1 MTIKRYNDIME
12 DRENKL
18 KLQQEANKK
27 KYEKIHSIIELNKK
41 NLEKKNQ
48 ETLKKHKI
56 YEQNAINCE
65 KKKNRKNHET
75 IIKST
80 YIIFIK

>member
-27 KYEKIHSIIELNKK
+27 KYEKIHSIIELK
-41 NLEKKNQ
+41 NIKYLKEQ
-48 ETLKKHKI
+48 ELI
-56 YEQNAINCE
+56 
-65 KKKNRKNHET
+65 
-75 IIKST
+75 
-80 YIIFIK
+80 